1 MARLLILAA
10 CLARAF
16 ATMDYNMGGSPNEG
30 DMGQKNAMDTTSTYG
45 EAMMKEGADQKNAMN
60 MGSDP
65 AEAVVDTP
73 IAVISS
79 YQGGNAPVEQ
89 IAQPPMPK
97 GMMHKVTVGGEAGL
111 VFSPSSLVAAPG
123 DMVEF
128 TFMSQNHTL
137 TQSTFPKPCLKM
149 QGGADSG
156 FLPNPNN
163 TINPAPS
170 YVFQVKDTKP
180 AWFYCKQK
188 KPANHCGKGMTFSIN
203 PTADKSHEMF
213 MQMAIQQNG
222 TASATG
228 VTSMAPIP
236 TVTAPNPPPETSA
249 SAPVPAAASPPPP
262 AAPPAEAPPPAA
274 PPAAPPATPPAES
287 PPAPQ
292 NLAAEPAAPPAI
304 APGDSMVMG
313 AGSANNGQ
321 CSCSCLCGTA
331 AFPAGAGIGM
341 YGGWSGAVAM

>member
-1 MARLLILAA
+1 MTRLWILAA

-16 ATMDYNMGGSPNEG
+16 ATMDYNMAGSTEEG
-30 DMGQKNAMDTTSTYG
+30 DMGQKNTMQMSSGYG
-45 EAMMKEGADQKNAMN
+45 ETMMKDDASLKNAKD
-60 MGSDP
+60 MGSGS
-65 AEAVVDTP
+65 AEAVADISVAP
-73 IAVISS
+73 ITSCK
-79 YQGGNAPVEQ
+79 GGNAPVEQ
-89 IAQPPMPK
+89 IAQPSMPK
-97 GMMHKVTVGGEAGL
+97 GMIHKITVGGEAGL
-111 VFSPSSLVAAPG
+111 VFSPSSLMAAPG

-128 TFMSQNHTL
+128 TFMSQNHTV

-163 TINPAPS
+163 TISPPPS
-170 YVFQVKDTKP
+170 YILQVKDTKP

-188 KPANHCGKGMTFSIN
+188 QPTSHCGKGMTFSIN

-222 TASATG
+222 TAGATAMTG
-228 VTSMAPIP
+228 SMTSMAATSI
-236 TVTAPNPPPETSA
+236 VTAPSPPLEISTS
-249 SAPVPAAASPPPP
+249 ASPPPS
-262 AAPPAEAPPPAA
+262 AA
-274 PPAAPPATPPAES
+274 PPAAAPPAVSPPPVAGMES
-287 PPAPQ
+287 PPTPQ
-292 NLAAEPAAPPAI
+292 NLAAEPAAPPAM

-313 AGSANNGQ
+313 AGSMNNGQ

>member
-16 ATMDYNMGGSPNEG
+16 ATMDYNMGGSPKEG
-30 DMGQKNAMDTTSTYG
+30 DMGQKNAMDMSSSYG
-45 EAMMKEGADQKNAMN
+45 EAMKEGAGQKNAMN
-60 MGSDP
+60 VGSGSG
-65 AEAVVDTP
+65 EAVVDTP

-79 YQGGNAPVEQ
+79 YKGGNAPVEQ

-170 YVFQVKDTKP
+170 YVFQVKDTKA

-188 KPANHCGKGMTFSIN
+188 KPTSHCGKGMTFSIN
-203 PTADKSHEMF
+203 PTADKSHETF

-222 TASATG
+222 TAGATG
-228 VTSMAPIP
+228 MSSMAPMS
-236 TVTAPNPPPETSA
+236 TVTAPSPPPETST
-249 SAPVPAAASPPPP
+249 SAPVPAATSPPPP
-262 AAPPAEAPPPAA
+262 AAPAANPPAA
-274 PPAAPPATPPAES
+274 PPAAPPVES

-313 AGSANNGQ
+313 AGSMNNGQ

>member
-1 MARLLILAA
+1 MTRLWILAA
-10 CLARAF
+10 CFAHAF
-16 ATMDYNMGGSPNEG
+16 ATMDYNMAGSTKEA
-30 DMGQKNAMDTTSTYG
+30 DMGQKNTMQMSSGYG
-45 EAMMKEGADQKNAMN
+45 EAMMKNDANQKNAED
-60 MGSDP
+60 MGLGSGQAAANISVAP
-65 AEAVVDTP
+65 
-73 IAVISS
+73 ISS
-79 YQGGNAPVEQ
+79 CKGGNAPVEQ

-97 GMMHKVTVGGEAGL
+97 GMMHKITVGGEAGL
-111 VFSPSSLVAAPG
+111 VFSPSSLIAAPG

-128 TFMSQNHTL
+128 TFMSQNHTV

-163 TINPAPS
+163 TISPPPS
-170 YVFQVKDTKP
+170 YIFQVKDTKP

-188 KPANHCGKGMTFSIN
+188 KPTSHCGKGMTFSIN

-222 TASATG
+222 TAGATAMSG
-228 VTSMAPIP
+228 SMTSMAATS
-236 TVTAPNPPPETSA
+236 TVIAPSPPPETS
-249 SAPVPAAASPPPP
+249 SASPPP
-262 AAPPAEAPPPAA
+262 AAAPPPAA
-274 PPAAPPATPPAES
+274 PPAAAPPAVPPRPIAGMAS
-287 PPAPQ
+287 PPTPQ
-292 NLAAEPAAPPAI
+292 NLAAEPAAPPAT
-304 APGDSMVMG
+304 APGNSMVLG
-313 AGSANNGQ
+313 AGSMNNGQ